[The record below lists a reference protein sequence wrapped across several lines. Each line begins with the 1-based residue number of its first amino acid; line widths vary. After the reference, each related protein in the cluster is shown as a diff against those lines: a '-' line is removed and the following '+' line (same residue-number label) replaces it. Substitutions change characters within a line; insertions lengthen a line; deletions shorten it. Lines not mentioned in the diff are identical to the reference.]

1 MKKTL
6 TLQDL
11 QRITLE
17 SQGLAHSPMF
27 GTGKNAVLNAL
38 EHLGYVQIDTLS
50 VVERAHHHTLW
61 SRIDDYKIHYL
72 NDLLKERKVFEY
84 WFHAAS
90 YLPMKDYR
98 YALPQMLSFKHN
110 QSQYYNADPK
120 VMQYVIDTIRTEGP
134 RKAKDFENEGKAAGN
149 WWNWKPAKLA
159 LEKLFMQGDLIV
171 SGRDGMQKIYDIS
184 ERVLPQTTNLTIPTS
199 IELAEYLVKTHLR
212 AYGLTSLKQIT
223 HLRSDPVL
231 RKNVEQILQSMVED
245 KVIQKTEIDGISSM
259 YIQKDLIEK
268 VAEFPNS
275 EIKLLSPFDNSLIHR
290 DRFKQLFNFDFRL
303 ECYLPKEK
311 RQYGYFCLPILY
323 GNIFIGRVDCKAH
336 RSIKKLELINMHIE
350 NTNIDIESWIG
361 VFAEAIERFASF
373 NGCNSITLTKVSP
386 SKYTKLLKQALSG
399 YKI

>member
-61 SRIDDYKIHYL
+61 SRIDDYKTHYL
-72 NDLLKERKVFEY
+72 DDLLKESNVFEY

-98 YALPQMLSFKHN
+98 YVLPQMLSFKHN
-110 QSQYYNADPK
+110 QPQYYNADPK

-159 LEKLFMQGDLIV
+159 LEKLFMQGDLMV

-231 RKNVEQILQSMVED
+231 RKNVEQVLQSMVED
-245 KVIQKTEIDGISSM
+245 KVIQKTEIDGISPM

-268 VAEFPNS
+268 GAEFPNS

>member
-1 MKKTL
+1 MKKIL

-27 GTGKNAVLNAL
+27 GTGKNAVVNAL

-50 VVERAHHHTLW
+50 VVEPAHHHTLW
-61 SRIDDYKIHYL
+61 SRIDDYKTHYL

-110 QSQYYNADPK
+110 ESQYYNADPK

-149 WWNWKPAKLA
+149 WWNWRPAKLA
-159 LEKLFMQGDLIV
+159 LEKLFMQGDLMV

-231 RKNVEQILQSMVED
+231 RKNVEQVLQSMVED

-268 VAEFPNS
+268 GAEFPNS

-361 VFAEAIERFASF
+361 VFVEAIERFANF

-386 SKYTKLLKQALSG
+386 SKYTKLLMQAL
-399 YKI
+399 YK